1 MSSVNTYNYQLAK
14 YLCTLLQPHL
24 PSIYTISDSFSLVQE
39 LKTIDTSNKF
49 MVSFDVVSLLTNV
62 PLKESIDLAVSYI
75 LEGNKNLKL
84 SKTDLTKL
92 FSIATSQTHFL
103 FDGKVYDQIDG
114 VAMGSPLAPVLAN
127 LFLGH
132 YENIWLT
139 KYQGPTVHFYRRYV
153 DDTFC
158 LFNTEHDAISFF
170 DFINSQHPSIK
181 FTVEKETNKV
191 LAFLDICINNKDPS
205 SLLTSVHRKGTFTG
219 LLTNFFGFTSFS
231 YKIGLIRTLV
241 DRAYKINNSLA
252 KFNDDGKKLYYIFKK
267 NQYPEG
273 LLNKVVKSYLDKVHN
288 SNNSTPPKDTTVIYF
303 KLPFLN
309 LSNFSQRK
317 VRMLVKRYCKDLQIK
332 LSFTSFKI
340 KNLITAKDRVP
351 RSLRSNIVYK
361 FTCAVC
367 NSVYVGET
375 SRHLSTRVGEHLFSD
390 KNSHIYKHLKS
401 SSACR
406 EACNENCFAVLDSAG
421 TAYKRKIK
429 EALHI
434 MWEGPNL
441 NKQLTHYNISLN
453 F

>member
-1 MSSVNTYNYQLAK
+1 M
-14 YLCTLLQPHL
+14 
-24 PSIYTISDSFSLVQE
+24 
-39 LKTIDTSNKF
+39 
-49 MVSFDVVSLLTNV
+49 
-62 PLKESIDLAVSYI
+62 
-75 LEGNKNLKL
+75 
-84 SKTDLTKL
+84 
-92 FSIATSQTHFL
+92 
-103 FDGKVYDQIDG
+103 
-114 VAMGSPLAPVLAN
+114 
-127 LFLGH
+127 
-132 YENIWLT
+132 
-139 KYQGPTVHFYRRYV
+139 
-153 DDTFC
+153 
-158 LFNTEHDAISFF
+158 
-170 DFINSQHPSIK
+170 
-181 FTVEKETNKV
+181 
-191 LAFLDICINNKDPS
+191 
-205 SLLTSVHRKGTFTG
+205 
-219 LLTNFFGFTSFS
+219 
-231 YKIGLIRTLV
+231 V

-252 KFNDDGKKLYYIFKK
+252 KSNDDVKKLYYIFEK

-273 LLNKVVKSYLDKVHN
+273 LLNNVFKSYLDRVHN
-288 SNNSTPPKDTTVIYF
+288 SNNSTPPKDTTIIYF

-361 FTCAVC
+361 FTCAEC

-375 SRHLSTRVGEHLFSD
+375 SRHLSTRVREHLFSD

-429 EALHI
+429 GALHI

-441 NKQLTHYNISLN
+441 NKQLNHYNISLN